1 MQKAIFAIFPLLEP
15 FSSLHTKTILRPAI
29 PKGIEEII
37 CQYDIFLVI
46 LHSITIKKKS
56 ILQIINY

>member
-1 MQKAIFAIFPLLEP
+1 MQKAFFAIFPLLET
-15 FSSLHTKTILRPAI
+15 FSSLHTKNILRPAI

>member
-1 MQKAIFAIFPLLEP
+1 MQKAIFAIFPLLET
-15 FSSLHTKTILRPAI
+15 FSSLHTKNNLRPAI

-37 CQYDIFLVI
+37 CQYDIFFVI
-46 LHSITIKKKS
+46 LHSITIKKS